1 MLKNR
6 VFQIKIMIFIDS
18 LNNLADSLISNNQE
32 IITENENVVNDGK
45 KQLESTENNIK
56 RKEIFVEQI
65 KRLENEKKKDIEN
78 IKINN
83 KWLKQKNDQLILIL
97 TNLESKSN

>member
-1 MLKNR
+1 
-6 VFQIKIMIFIDS
+6 MIFIDS

-83 KWLKQKNDQLILIL
+83 KWLKKKNDQLILIL

>member
-65 KRLENEKKKDIEN
+65 KRIENEKKKDIEN